1 MCSTNE
7 AQEGMNVLASLARVD
22 VESLRG
28 LHGIP
33 RYVSKNPYRQCEHG
47 TSTDV
52 NANFEV
58 IYAMRIS
65 VLALDGAFDIGLTAV
80 LDAFRVANNLA
91 GRQGRKPPFDVSI
104 VGLRK
109 KVRTGGGLTVPVQ
122 AVTPALKPDW
132 VVVPPLGTST
142 PDLLVP
148 ALERPDVRQAMV
160 QLRRWREEVAQIATS
175 CVGAFL
181 VAETGLLDHREA
193 TTTWWLAP
201 LFRQRYPKVLLD
213 ESRMLVPTEIGATAG
228 AAMGHLDLA
237 LWLIRKASPE
247 LAAIVSRYLLADIR
261 SSQAPYIIPNHLAQA
276 DPLILRFERWAR
288 EHLKEGFSLQA
299 AANALATSA
308 RSLQRRCQAV
318 LGKSPLSYFQD
329 LRVEHAQSLL
339 HGSGLDLDAIAA
351 EVGYI
356 DGATLGTLLRQ
367 RLGRGVRD
375 LRADLR

>member
-1 MCSTNE
+1 M
-7 AQEGMNVLASLARVD
+7 V
-22 VESLRG
+22 
-28 LHGIP
+28 
-33 RYVSKNPYRQCEHG
+33 
-47 TSTDV
+47 V
-52 NANFEV
+52 NANFEA

-65 VLALDGAFDIGLTAV
+65 VLTLDGAFDIGLTAV

-91 GRQGRKPPFDVSI
+91 ARQEKKPPFDVST

-122 AVTPALKPDW
+122 AVTPALQPDW
-132 VVVPPLGTST
+132 VVVPALGAST

-148 ALERPDVRQAMV
+148 ALERSDVKQAIV
-160 QLRRWREEVAQIATS
+160 QVRKWREEGALIATS
-175 CVGAFL
+175 CIGAFL

-201 LFRQRYPKVLLD
+201 LFRQRYPNVLLD
-213 ESRMLVPTEIGATAG
+213 ESRMLVPTEIGVTAG

-247 LAAIVSRYLLADIR
+247 LAAVVSRYLLADIR
-261 SSQAPYIIPNHLAQA
+261 SLQAPYIIPNHLAQA
-276 DPLILRFERWAR
+276 DPLVLRFERWAR
-288 EHLKEGFSLQA
+288 EHLREGFSLQEA
-299 AANALATSA
+299 AGALATSA

-339 HGSGLDLDAIAA
+339 HGSGLDVDAIAA

-356 DGATLGTLLRQ
+356 DGATLRTLLRQ

-375 LRADLR
+375 LRTDLR